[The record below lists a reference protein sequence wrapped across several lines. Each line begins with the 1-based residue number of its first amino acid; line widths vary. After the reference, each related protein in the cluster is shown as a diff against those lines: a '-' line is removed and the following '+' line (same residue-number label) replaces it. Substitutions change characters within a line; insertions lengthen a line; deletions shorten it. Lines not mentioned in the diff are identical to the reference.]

1 MLYSEN
7 LILHVGKIFF
17 NYLFIWLHW
26 VLVVADRLRQAQLP
40 YDKQDLSFLT
50 RDQTGITCIRRHIFN
65 H

>member
-26 VLVVADRLRQAQLP
+26 VLVVADRLR
-40 YDKQDLSFLT
+40 
-50 RDQTGITCIRRHIFN
+50 
-65 H
+65 